1 LKQTMRLEKL
11 LAHAGHGSRSEIKRI
26 VKNGLVHV
34 NGRPVKDGGIQV
46 HPQQDRIT
54 VDGQGVHYREFI
66 YLMLNKPQ
74 DVISATEDS
83 RERTV
88 LDLLDEEYSHFE
100 LFPVGRLDKDTE
112 GLLLLTND
120 GKLTHNLLSPRKH
133 VPKTYFA
140 EVEGAVTEA
149 DGETFQ
155 AGVTLEDGYVAM
167 PAKLTILVP
176 GDPTA
181 GRLSKI
187 ELTIMEGKFH
197 QVKRMFEAVDKKVVF
212 LKRIAMGALLLD
224 DHLAPG
230 TYREL
235 TESELNE
242 LQLTTL

>member
-1 LKQTMRLEKL
+1 MKQTMRLEKL

-26 VKNGLVHV
+26 VKNGLVRL
-34 NGRPVKDGGIQV
+34 NDRPVKDGGIQV

-54 VDGQGVHYREFI
+54 VDGQSVHYREFI

-74 DVISATEDS
+74 GVISATEDS

-88 LDLLDEEYSHFE
+88 LDLLDEEHAHFE
-100 LFPVGRLDKDTE
+100 LFPVGRLDRDTE

-140 EVEGAVTEA
+140 EVEGSVTEA
-149 DGETFQ
+149 DGESFQ

-167 PAKLTILVP
+167 PAKLTILVA
-176 GDPTA
+176 GDPA
-181 GRLSKI
+181 ADRLSKI

-197 QVKRMFEAVDKKVVF
+197 QVKRMFEAVGKKVVF
-212 LKRIAMGALLLD
+212 LKRISMGPLLLD
-224 DHLAPG
+224 EHLSPG
-230 TYREL
+230 SYREL
-235 TESELNE
+235 TDTELNE
-242 LQLTTL
+242 LQQATV